1 MKKEEKRKENIS
13 VRNRLTTEQIKT
25 NIHCIDFAE
34 TYQLLFG
41 SRERSYSF
49 KYELLS
55 RLFQIHQDDFPYTPV
70 LGKPITSR
78 ALTEAFVQGSDLIIN
93 REIDKETGK
102 TKDSYAT
109 TYFHDKER
117 FFSIDLFDK
126 FVKDVYEKRW
136 IENELIYHKKGA
148 LDEVNQP
155 GPCDREFK
163 NAWEIIGE
171 KNQKEFF
178 FEMGKLAIQTYYLS
192 KPGLSPG
199 APNQAWMDIF
209 GMNEGVC
216 SMLRKWFWINVLCLP
231 GENFGTNKQP
241 SSIKMGTKWYGK
253 PISTLVI

>member
-1 MKKEEKRKENIS
+1 MKKEKKEKEKILEP
-13 VRNRLTTEQIKT
+13 NRLTPEQIKT

-55 RLFQIHQDDFPYTPV
+55 RLFQIHQDDFPKTLV

-78 ALTEAFVQGSDLIIN
+78 ALTEAFVQGSDLIVN

-126 FVKDVYEKRW
+126 FVKDVYEERW
-136 IENELIYHKKGA
+136 IENELIYHKRGS

-155 GPCDREFK
+155 GQCDREFR
-163 NAWEIIGE
+163 NAWKIIGE
-171 KNQKEFF
+171 KNQTEFF
-178 FEMGKLAIQTYYLS
+178 FEMGRLAVQAYYLS

-216 SMLRKWFWINVLCLP
+216 SMLRKWFWVNVLCLAKDKF
-231 GENFGTNKQP
+231 GERSS
-241 SSIKMGTKWYGK
+241 SSIKIRSQWYEK
-253 PISTLVI
+253 PISALVV